1 MVKEIQRI
9 NPVGLYDPFPNGYT
23 HVAIAPAGLYDPS
36 ANGYTHVAIAPPGAT
51 IIYVAGQG
59 GEDENGNLV
68 DDFAAQLKQA
78 FANLRVALTA
88 AGASPEHVVKLTTL
102 VVDHNESK
110 LQQLGAQLQAIW
122 GEQKPTQTLIPVPRL
137 ALDRMLFE
145 VDAVAVIPN
154 S

>member
-9 NPVGLYDPFPNGYT
+9 NPAGLYDPSANAYT

-36 ANGYTHVAIAPPGAT
+36 AKGYTHVAIAPPGAT

-110 LQQLGAQLQAIW
+110 LEQLGAQLRAMW
-122 GEQKPTQTLIPVPRL
+122 GERTPTQTLMPVPRL
-137 ALDRMLFE
+137 ALDGMLFE
-145 VDAVAVIPN
+145 VDAVAVIPT
-154 S
+154 

>member
-1 MVKEIQRI
+1 MVREVQRI
-9 NPVGLYDPFPNGYT
+9 N
-23 HVAIAPAGLYDPS
+23 PAGLYDPS

-68 DDFAAQLKQA
+68 DDFAVQLKQA

-110 LQQLGAQLQAIW
+110 LQQLGAQLQAML
-122 GEQKPTQTLIPVPRL
+122 GEQTPTQTLIPVPRL
-137 ALDRMLFE
+137 ALDGMLFE

>member
-1 MVKEIQRI
+1 MVREVQRI
-9 NPVGLYDPFPNGYT
+9 N
-23 HVAIAPAGLYDPS
+23 PAGLYDPS

-78 FANLRVALTA
+78 VANLRVALTA

-110 LQQLGAQLQAIW
+110 LQQLGTQLQVMW
-122 GEQKPTQTLIPVPRL
+122 GERTQTQTLIPVPTL
-137 ALDRMLFE
+137 ALDGMLFE
-145 VDAVAVIPN
+145 VDAVAAIPT
-154 S
+154 

>member
-1 MVKEIQRI
+1 MVREIQRI
-9 NPVGLYDPFPNGYT
+9 NPVGLYDPSP
-23 HVAIAPAGLYDPS
+23 
-36 ANGYTHVAIAPPGAT
+36 NGYTHVAIAPPGAT
-51 IIYVAGQG
+51 IIYIAGQG

-78 FANLRVALTA
+78 FANLRIALTA

-110 LQQLGAQLQAIW
+110 LQQLGAELQAMW
-122 GEQKPTQTLIPVPRL
+122 GERTPTQTLIPVPRL
-137 ALDRMLFE
+137 ALDGMLFE

>member
-1 MVKEIQRI
+1 MVREIQRI
-9 NPVGLYDPFPNGYT
+9 N
-23 HVAIAPAGLYDPS
+23 PAGLYDPS

-110 LQQLGAQLQAIW
+110 LQQLGAQLRAMW
-122 GEQKPTQTLIPVPRL
+122 GEPTPTQTLMPVPRL
-137 ALDRMLFE
+137 ALDGMLFE
-145 VDAVAVIPN
+145 VDAVAAIPN

>member
-9 NPVGLYDPFPNGYT
+9 NPVGLYDPSP
-23 HVAIAPAGLYDPS
+23 
-36 ANGYTHVAIAPPGAT
+36 NGYTHVAIAPPGAT
-51 IIYVAGQG
+51 IIYIAGQG

-78 FANLRVALTA
+78 FANLCIALSA

-110 LQQLGAQLQAIW
+110 LQQLGAQLQAMW
-122 GEQKPTQTLIPVPRL
+122 GERTPTQTLIPVPRL
-137 ALDRMLFE
+137 ALDGMLFE